1 VVAQIIASLH
11 VHFSNLALHDKMQVL
26 SEAGYVIV
34 PNSHVLPTLKAWK
47 QAVLG
52 GLFFTLSTGAFLT
65 LLSLAAFWLRYR
77 LLPKGKP
84 LLPFFAALWLALLLA
99 FNLHGFSL
107 MATLYALVIPP
118 LVFSVASRWLPEKS
132 PGGLSRL
139 TFFHILAPML
149 LAVLWATQMDGSFFV
164 DVRDYLLLSH
174 PVGTKINDFYYR
186 YTLYP
191 AETFKSMD
199 QKLLKAVNLGGL
211 QNAALT
217 PALERE
223 LLKRDYLPVKE
234 ERLADLVIG
243 EKKQELLLQHR
254 GKIVLRASLQQFLTS
269 PAALLADFS
278 RKTDN
283 CRFFRKFTFI
293 SLLIGFPLLLYLLLE
308 GLLFLI
314 LIPFIS
320 ARRSWM
326 LSTLFCLVAGIL
338 LFLFFF
344 QCRAQVHDER
354 SLGRILQ
361 TGDWRARV
369 AALKYIESKGLEVA
383 RYPVY
388 RRLLKSTCLPEK
400 YWLARDL
407 GASRAP
413 ETFGELVS
421 LLDDSSPTVV
431 SIAFYSLGKRKNPAA
446 IHMILE
452 RIATSKDWYNQWN
465 AYNAL
470 RALGWNQSRS
480 R

>member
-1 VVAQIIASLH
+1 
-11 VHFSNLALHDKMQVL
+11 MQVL
-26 SEAGYVIV
+26 REAGYLIV
-34 PNSHVLPTLKAWK
+34 PNLHVLPTLKGWK

-52 GLFFTLSTGAFLT
+52 GLFFTLSIGSFLT

-84 LLPFFAALWLALLLA
+84 LLPFFAALWLALLFA
-99 FNLHGFSL
+99 FNIHGFSF
-107 MATLYALVIPP
+107 MATLYALAIPP
-118 LVFSVASRWLPEKS
+118 LVFSVASRWLFEKS
-132 PGGLSRL
+132 PDGLSRL
-139 TFFHILAPML
+139 TFLHILAPLL

-174 PVGTKINDFYYR
+174 SVGTKINDFYYR

-199 QKLLKAVNLGGL
+199 QKLLKAVYLGRL
-211 QNAALT
+211 RNTTFTL
-217 PALERE
+217 ALERE
-223 LLKRDYLPVKE
+223 LLKHDYLPVNE
-234 ERLADLVIG
+234 ERLADLVVG
-243 EKKQELLLQHR
+243 EKNHELIFQHR
-254 GKIVLRASLQQFLTS
+254 GEIILRASLQRFLTS
-269 PAALLADFS
+269 PAGLLADFS

-293 SLLIGFPLLLYLLLE
+293 SLLIGFPLLLYLLLD

-314 LIPFIS
+314 MIPFVS

-326 LSTLFCLVAGIL
+326 LATLFCLVAGIL

-354 SLGRILQ
+354 NLGPILQ

-369 AALKYIESKGLEVA
+369 AAFKYIESKGLEVS
-383 RYPVY
+383 RYQAY
-388 RRLLKSTCLPEK
+388 RRLLKSPCLPEK
-400 YWLARDL
+400 YWLARAL
-407 GASRAP
+407 GASRDP

-421 LLDDSSPTVV
+421 FLDDPRPTVV
-431 SIAFYSLGKRKNPAA
+431 SIAFYSLGERKNPAA
-446 IHMILE
+446 IRMILE
-452 RIATSKDWYNQWN
+452 RIVKSEDWYNQWN
-465 AYNAL
+465 AYKAL
-470 RALGWNQSRS
+470 RALGWKQSRS